1 MRTAGGF
8 ASFSRK
14 VWAVGAKD
22 LRAEFRTREVFLTM
36 AAFSVLAVIVF
47 GLAFDLRV
55 PDSEMV
61 VPGVL
66 WVVVL
71 YTGVLG
77 LNRSFG
83 AEMDH
88 GTLAGL
94 LLAPMDRSAIYFGK
108 FLAGMVLMFSME
120 LLVLPVI
127 LVIFDVNLFHPVVL
141 FGLFLGTV
149 GYVGVGTL
157 FAAMTSN
164 SRARES
170 MLPIL
175 LLPVMVPIFMAGVGL
190 TAKIVD
196 GGTIADASRWLWM
209 IAGYDLV
216 FITIAYL
223 VFDMIWEEA

>member
-1 MRTAGGF
+1 
-8 ASFSRK
+8 
-14 VWAVGAKD
+14 
-22 LRAEFRTREVFLTM
+22 
-36 AAFSVLAVIVF
+36 
-47 GLAFDLRV
+47 
-55 PDSEMV
+55 
-61 VPGVL
+61 
-66 WVVVL
+66 
-71 YTGVLG
+71 
-77 LNRSFG
+77 
-83 AEMDH
+83 
-88 GTLAGL
+88 
-94 LLAPMDRSAIYFGK
+94 
-108 FLAGMVLMFSME
+108 
-120 LLVLPVI
+120 VI